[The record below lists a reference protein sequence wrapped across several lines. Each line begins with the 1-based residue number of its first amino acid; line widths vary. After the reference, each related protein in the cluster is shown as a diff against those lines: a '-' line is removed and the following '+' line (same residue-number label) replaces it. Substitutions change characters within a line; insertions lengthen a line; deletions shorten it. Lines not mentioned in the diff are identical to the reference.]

1 MARLPRLAFLAA
13 GLMKVTQPGE
23 GRDPARAWRLPVSRC
38 ALSRDIRGQGHSC
51 RLVITSGLPDPR
63 KPPLLLVIVVLAII
77 ASFTA
82 VAAKRKLWHAAV

>member
-1 MARLPRLAFLAA
+1 MAQGPGIPAEQPKQAA
-13 GLMKVTQPGE
+13 AAPSSTAAPYVTGGLE
-23 GRDPARAWRLPVSRC
+23 PAIGDS
-38 ALSRDIRGQGHSC
+38 S
-51 RLVITSGLPDPR
+51 ITSGLPDPR